1 MAEDS
6 THQGGCGCGALR
18 YQVRGEPIYVNNCHC
33 RQCQRQTGSTS
44 VVNAFFEAERLTV
57 TSGETTRNIF
67 VAGSGGDHQVIRC
80 AACGTAI
87 WSFYPRL
94 GELGLG
100 LRVGTLD
107 EPDALRPDAVIFTQE
122 AMSWVTL
129 PEGIPH
135 FVTTYD
141 PSELLPAGRL
151 ARLRA
156 LAQLKAGQ
164 A

>member
-6 THQGGCGCGALR
+6 THRGGCGCGSLR
-18 YQVRGEPIYVNNCHC
+18 YDVRGEPIFVNNCHC

-57 TSGETTRNIF
+57 TSGETIRNSF
-67 VAGSGGDHQVIRC
+67 AAGSGGDHQVIRC

-107 EPDALRPDAVIFTQE
+107 DPDVFRPDAAIFTRE
-122 AMSWVTL
+122 AMSWVTM

-135 FVTTYD
+135 FEKTYD
-141 PSELLPAGRL
+141 PAQLLPAGRFT
-151 ARLRA
+151 RLRA
-156 LAQLKAGQ
+156 LAQLKAAQ